1 MEWTGQMG
9 RKGGEESMIKIG
21 KEEKSIKFKKRGN
34 KRRNWDKTGISKL

>member
-1 MEWTGQMG
+1 VTGQRG

-34 KRRNWDKTGISKL
+34 ERRNWDKRGISKL